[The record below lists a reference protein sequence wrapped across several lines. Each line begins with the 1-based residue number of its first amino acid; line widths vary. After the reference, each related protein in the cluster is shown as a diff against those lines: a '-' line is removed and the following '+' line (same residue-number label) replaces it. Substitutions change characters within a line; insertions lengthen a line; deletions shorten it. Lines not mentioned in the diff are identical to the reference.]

1 MINEKFLEWTYQNA
15 MANFPISDGKD
26 MEPVSIRELST
37 PGYLPT
43 LNQDP
48 NFEPVCEDYNI
59 VGKRLMGV
67 DGPS

>member
-1 MINEKFLEWTYQNA
+1 MINEKFKEWTYQNA

-26 MEPVSIRELST
+26 MVPVNTSKLST

-48 NFEPVCEDYNI
+48 NFKPVCEDYKI
-59 VGKRLMGV
+59 VSKRLMGV